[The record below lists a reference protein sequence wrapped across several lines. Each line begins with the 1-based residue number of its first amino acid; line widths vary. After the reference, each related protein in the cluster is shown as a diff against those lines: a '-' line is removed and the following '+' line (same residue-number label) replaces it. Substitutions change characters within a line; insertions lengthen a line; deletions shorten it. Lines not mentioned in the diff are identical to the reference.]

1 MKTKLSLFAV
11 LALLFATGQII
22 AQSTAFTYHGRL
34 NDNGVPVTGA
44 YDLQFAVYEAEV
56 AGQLVAGP
64 PPQNAIEVINGLF
77 RARIDFGAG
86 VFTGPA
92 RWLEIQVR
100 PAGNGNFTTLN
111 PRQELT
117 SSPYSIR
124 AQTAGTAA
132 DVSNGSVVKSINNL
146 KDDVTLAAGAN
157 VTLTPNGNTL
167 TIDSFGGGGGSIW
180 SLNGGSAYY
189 NGGNVGIGTTQ
200 PQGLLDL
207 ITGASDTSA
216 LFVRADPGSF
226 GRGGIIHHQSG
237 TYGWQELAQ
246 TTGSATD
253 GYLAFHYVNRASP
266 ATKVSSNVF
275 TLRGNGNVGVGTS
288 LPQGLLDLMTGFS
301 DNSALFVRADPD
313 SFGRGGIIHHQ
324 STTYGWQQL
333 AQTTASPD
341 NGYLTFN
348 YVNRLSPG
356 TKVRSDVL
364 TLRANQAAANTIG
377 FMFPPGA
384 GLTIITSETPATL
397 AGITFIKTDEG

>member
-1 MKTKLSLFAV
+1 MKTLPNIPVFVLVLFAV
-11 LALLFATGQII
+11 AIGAN

-34 NDNGVPVTGA
+34 NNNDVPVTGA
-44 YDLQFAVYEAEV
+44 YDMQFAVYDAEV
-56 AGQLVAGP
+56 AGQMVAGP

-86 VFTGPA
+86 VFTGPP

-100 PAGNGNFTTLN
+100 PAGNGNFQTLS

-124 AQTAGTAA
+124 AQSAGTAA
-132 DVSNGSVVKSINNL
+132 DVSNGSVVKSLNNL
-146 KDDVTLAAGAN
+146 RDDITLAAVAP

-167 TIDSFGGGGGSIW
+167 TISSTGGTGGPW
-180 SLNGGSAYY
+180 SLNGNDAYY
-189 NGGNVGIGTTQ
+189 NAGNVGIGTTQ

-226 GRGGIIHHQSG
+226 GRGGIIHNQSG

-246 TTGSATD
+246 TTGSPTD

-275 TLRGNGNVGVGTS
+275 TLRGNGNVGIGTS
-288 LPQGLLDLMTGFS
+288 LPQ
-301 DNSALFVRADPD
+301 
-313 SFGRGGIIHHQ
+313 
-324 STTYGWQQL
+324 
-333 AQTTASPD
+333 
-341 NGYLTFN
+341 
-348 YVNRLSPG
+348 
-356 TKVRSDVL
+356 
-364 TLRANQAAANTIG
+364 
-377 FMFPPGA
+377 
-384 GLTIITSETPATL
+384 
-397 AGITFIKTDEG
+397 